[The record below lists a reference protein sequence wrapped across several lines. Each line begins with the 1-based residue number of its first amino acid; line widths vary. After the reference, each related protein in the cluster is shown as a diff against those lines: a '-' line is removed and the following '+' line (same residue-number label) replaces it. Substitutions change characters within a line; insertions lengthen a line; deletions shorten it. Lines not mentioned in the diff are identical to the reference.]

1 MPESRVL
8 RFFITLALMAAVMYA
23 LISLFLPSS
32 RRLIFG
38 VDKRTGTVRTVNNSI
53 TFLPPHQFYRLS
65 FDKREGSA
73 QRDGVIRI
81 ISKDGVP
88 VRVTYRLRFGVSNR
102 RIPDA
107 PRLVAEGWS
116 SWIRARVTEAVS
128 AVTSQIP
135 LEELVSPTS
144 QFNSR
149 RDRLRDTVARHLAES
164 GLNVTAFEIARLDV
178 DRDALLRSKRMELRR
193 DARGI
198 IGRVVVL
205 GIDGLDWELLAELK
219 DDGRI
224 PNLEALIKGGTTASV
239 QTIQPTIEPMLWTT
253 VATGLSPDRH
263 GVIDFT
269 DRERSGAPVDSTSRR
284 VPALWDIS
292 DAFNRPTQVVNW
304 WTAWPP
310 TDPNGVFFDTPVEL
324 MPRAIYPATLAGRVT
339 STLVPESTVG
349 YPQVRRFLNI
359 TEAEFDKE
367 VNGSEPNNPIVAF
380 RSVLAKTWTDHR
392 TAIDLFALRRPLLT
406 MVSYEGTDT
415 VNHLFGPYHPPL
427 REDVD
432 ADEYRKYW
440 PTVSNYYAEIDR
452 LIGEWMRTLPED
464 TTVVIMSSHGH
475 RWGKVRAKHPPKGAA
490 LSEHRAPG
498 VFIAY
503 GAHVLP
509 SRSGHVLSIYDVA
522 PAVLALLGLPQS
534 DEMTGHFPDWLFR
547 DVQQVKSVRVVSYAE
562 FVGSHPL
569 PVTVREPALAYTA
582 RLQQIGHLNDPNR
595 SLSPLLE
602 EDEEPQAAAP
612 LSAERWGQYAYSNN
626 LGVQLRKQNKTR
638 EAVEA
643 FQQAIEINPS
653 RPVPYL
659 NLAMT
664 YFDKQQYTAADE
676 AFTEAVTKG
685 LPSAERYFIDFAALY
700 RQSNMPSRAVN
711 LLMKGRALF
720 PQSYPIAANL
730 GSALVQSER
739 YTEGLAE
746 LERAL
751 GLQPSSTLV
760 LNNLGLVY
768 AKRNDFGRA
777 LDYWNRSLSIEPH
790 QPEIRQALV
799 AVASRL

>member
-1 MPESRVL
+1 
-8 RFFITLALMAAVMYA
+8 MAAVMYA

-38 VDKRTGTVRTVNNSI
+38 VDKRTGNVRTVNNSI

-65 FDKREGSA
+65 FDKREGAA

-81 ISKDGVP
+81 VSKDGVP
-88 VRVTYRLRFGVSNR
+88 VRVTYRLRFGISR
-102 RIPDA
+102 QRIPDA
-107 PRLVAEGWS
+107 RRLVAEGWS

-128 AVTSQIP
+128 AVTSEIP

-149 RDRLRDTVARHLAES
+149 RDRLRQTVARHLAQS

-193 DARGI
+193 DARGV
-198 IGRVVVL
+198 IGRVVIL

-219 DDGRI
+219 DDGLI

-269 DRERSGAPVDSTSRR
+269 DRERNNAPVDSISRR
-284 VPALWDIS
+284 VPALWDIA
-292 DAFNRPTQVVNW
+292 DAFGRPTQVVNW

-324 MPRAIYPATLAGRVT
+324 MPGAVYPPALTGRVAND
-339 STLVPESTVG
+339 LVPEGTVG

-359 TEAEFDKE
+359 TENEFAKA
-367 VNGSEPNNPIVAF
+367 EPNSPIVTF
-380 RSVLAKTWTDHR
+380 RSILTKTWSDHR
-392 TAIDLFALRRPLLT
+392 AAIDLFSLRRPLLT
-406 MVSYEGTDT
+406 MVSYEGTDA
-415 VNHLFGPYHPPL
+415 VNHLFGPFHPPY
-427 REDVD
+427 REDVES
-432 ADEYRKYW
+432 DEYRKYW

-452 LIGEWMRTLPED
+452 LIGEWMRTLPDD
-464 TTVVIMSSHGH
+464 TTVVIMSSHGQ
-475 RWGKVRAKHPPKGAA
+475 RWGKLRARHRPNGAA

-509 SRSGHVLSIYDVA
+509 NRAGHVLSIYDAA

-534 DEMTGHFPDWLFR
+534 DEMPGRFPEWLFR
-547 DVQQVKSVRVVSYAE
+547 DVQQVKSVRVVSYGE
-562 FVGSHPL
+562 FVGWHPL
-569 PVTVREPALAYTA
+569 PTPVREPPLAYTA
-582 RLQQIGHLNDPNR
+582 RLQQIGHLNDPTR

-602 EDEEPQAAAP
+602 EDQEPQASAP
-612 LSAERWGQYAYSNN
+612 LSAERWGQYAYLNN
-626 LGVQLRKQNKTR
+626 RGVQLRKENKTR

-676 AFTEAVTKG
+676 VFMEAVTKG

-700 RQSNMPSRAVN
+700 RQNNMPSRAVN
-711 LLMKGRALF
+711 LLLKGRELF
-720 PQSYPIAANL
+720 PQSYAIAANL
-730 GSALVQSER
+730 GSALVQADR
-739 YTEGLAE
+739 YSEGLPE

-768 AKRNDFGRA
+768 AKKNDFGRA

-799 AVASRL
+799 AVESRL